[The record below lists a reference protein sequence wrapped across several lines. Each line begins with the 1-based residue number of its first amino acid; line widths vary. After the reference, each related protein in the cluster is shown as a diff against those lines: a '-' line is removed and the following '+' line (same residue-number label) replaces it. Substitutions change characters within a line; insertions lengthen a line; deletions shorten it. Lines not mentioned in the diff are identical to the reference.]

1 MSKISIAVDFLAGTD
16 IRQAITEAKEKAKQ
30 WGVCYVNFNFNTVR
44 FSIGST
50 ADIDIAI
57 EKFHEE
63 IKDSSSLK
71 FVCER

>member
-1 MSKISIAVDFLAGTD
+1 MSKITITVEFLAGTD
-16 IRQAITEAKEKAKQ
+16 IREAVTEAKEKAKQ

-50 ADIDIAI
+50 ADIDIAV

-63 IKDSSSLK
+63 IKDISSFK